1 MTGLNCE
8 IGWKTRLCQ
17 VGDELG
23 QFHIWEQWSNVVD
36 ASHLRGGHPG
46 GQIGQVYGIVEF
58 KDGVRRV
65 DPVRWQGMWRITMEE
80 LLKQVNEYLESK
92 IPDTPKSTRNEIA
105 AFLVHRFII
114 HEVDAIEKVN
124 REWKKTLFG
133 QKVSSLRRENAH
145 ASVYPQNWKGKD
157 E

>member
-1 MTGLNCE
+1 
-8 IGWKTRLCQ
+8 
-17 VGDELG
+17 
-23 QFHIWEQWSNVVD
+23 
-36 ASHLRGGHPG
+36 
-46 GQIGQVYGIVEF
+46 
-58 KDGVRRV
+58 
-65 DPVRWQGMWRITMEE
+65 MEE
-80 LLKQVNEYLESK
+80 LLKQVNEYLESN

>member
-1 MTGLNCE
+1 
-8 IGWKTRLCQ
+8 
-17 VGDELG
+17 
-23 QFHIWEQWSNVVD
+23 
-36 ASHLRGGHPG
+36 
-46 GQIGQVYGIVEF
+46 
-58 KDGVRRV
+58 
-65 DPVRWQGMWRITMEE
+65 MEE

-105 AFLVHRFII
+105 AF
-114 HEVDAIEKVN
+114 EKVN

>member
-1 MTGLNCE
+1 
-8 IGWKTRLCQ
+8 
-17 VGDELG
+17 
-23 QFHIWEQWSNVVD
+23 
-36 ASHLRGGHPG
+36 
-46 GQIGQVYGIVEF
+46 
-58 KDGVRRV
+58 
-65 DPVRWQGMWRITMEE
+65 MEE

-133 QKVSSLRRENAH
+133 QKVIARYLYASANAGH
-145 ASVYPQNWKGKD
+145 MILKSRLLALVPTTST
-157 E
+157 